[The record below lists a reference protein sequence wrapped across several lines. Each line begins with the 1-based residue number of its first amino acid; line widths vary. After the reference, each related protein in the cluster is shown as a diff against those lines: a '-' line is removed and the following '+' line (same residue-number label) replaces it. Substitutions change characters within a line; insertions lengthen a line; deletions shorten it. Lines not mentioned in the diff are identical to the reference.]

1 MLRLED
7 FRYIVPDKVL
17 AEIYARAK
25 KLYGKHVVHLN
36 ATYQGGGVAEILYSL
51 VLLMND
57 VGIDAGWRIL
67 HGSQEFFEVTKG
79 FHNALQ
85 GARLNL
91 SERKKRL
98 YLDVNQNFSKFTH
111 LHHDCVIIH
120 DPQPLSLI
128 RSYRKRQPWI
138 WRCHIDL
145 TSPQAQLWDFLKG
158 FLLKYD
164 QIVVSSEKYFKEDL
178 PIDQRLIFP
187 AINPLSEKN
196 RDISEKTILEKI
208 TKAGIPT
215 DKPIITQVS
224 RLDPWKD
231 PEGVIDVFKL
241 VREKVDCRLLFCY
254 NVASD
259 DPEGLRMYNKI
270 LRKANK
276 LYKNGHIIFV
286 VGNNETLVNAIQQFS
301 DVIIQK
307 STKEGF
313 CLAVTEALW
322 KGTPVVASNV
332 GGLPAQIEDGK
343 NGFLVPS
350 RDINAF
356 ADRIIHLLNNPKEG
370 QFLGQN
376 AKETVR
382 NKFLIT
388 RLLSDYLDMLN
399 SIMN

>member
-1 MLRLED
+1 
-7 FRYIVPDKVL
+7 
-17 AEIYARAK
+17 
-25 KLYGKHVVHLN
+25 
-36 ATYQGGGVAEILYSL
+36 
-51 VLLMND
+51 
-57 VGIDAGWRIL
+57 
-67 HGSQEFFEVTKG
+67 
-79 FHNALQ
+79 
-85 GARLNL
+85 
-91 SERKKRL
+91 
-98 YLDVNQNFSKFTH
+98 
-111 LHHDCVIIH
+111 
-120 DPQPLSLI
+120 
-128 RSYRKRQPWI
+128 
-138 WRCHIDL
+138 
-145 TSPQAQLWDFLKG
+145 LKG

-164 QIVVSSEKYFKEDL
+164 QIIVSNEKYFKEDL
-178 PIDQRLIFP
+178 PVDQRLMFP

-259 DPEGLRMYNKI
+259 DPEGLRMYNKV

-343 NGFLVPS
+343 NGFLVPP
-350 RDINAF
+350 RDINGF
-356 ADRIIHLLNNPKEG
+356 ADRIIHLLKDPKEG
-370 QFLGQN
+370 QFMGQN

-382 NKFLIT
+382 EKFLIT